1 MFGMCG
7 DNCSYC
13 ARFIATESGRKTEL
27 EKIKELWVRLG
38 LREPDFP
45 IKDMACY
52 GCKPGKKCAYAEL
65 RACVSGKGYEN
76 CGSCEQYPCNLINSV
91 FDETE
96 TLKSHASK
104 VCTQEEMDMLHR
116 AFFSK
121 KEYFDRMH
129 RERSKKVNT

>member
-13 ARFIATESGRKTEL
+13 PRLIATKSGRTIEL
-27 EKIKELWVRLG
+27 EKVSDLWVRLG

-45 IKDMACY
+45 VKDMACH
-52 GCKPGKKCAYAEL
+52 GCKPGKKCAYTEL
-65 RACVSGKGYEN
+65 RACVSRQGYEN
-76 CGSCEQYPCNLINSV
+76 CGPCEQYPCNLINSV
-91 FDETE
+91 FQKTE
-96 TLKSHASK
+96 ILKSHAGK
-104 VCTQEEMDMLHR
+104 VCNQKEMNRLHK

-129 RERSKKVNT
+129 REHRKKIKT